1 MGFQAHADFPQ
12 WITPC
17 KLPEEQMKEVIVT
30 VEILGMPIPFIKPYE
45 FIKLIARYKFDDL
58 RENILTLIHNLDVL
72 EQQD

>member
-1 MGFQAHADFPQ
+1 MNP
-12 WITPC
+12 PC

-30 VEILGMPIPFIKPYE
+30 VDILGMPIPFIKPYE
-45 FIKLIARYKFDDL
+45 FIKLVARHKFDDL